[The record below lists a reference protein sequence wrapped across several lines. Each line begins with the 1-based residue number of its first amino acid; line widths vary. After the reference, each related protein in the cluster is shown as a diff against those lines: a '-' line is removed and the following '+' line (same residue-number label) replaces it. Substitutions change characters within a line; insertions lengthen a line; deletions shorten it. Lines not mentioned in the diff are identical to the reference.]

1 MIEPSFHS
9 RAELFERTG
18 RHPWVT
24 LTPDSPPSRSPRA
37 CRAGGWAGRSP
48 RRSPGGCC
56 ARRALVGLGVL
67 TSNERAI
74 RLYRRLGFTD
84 GIELTSIRLAG

>member
-1 MIEPSFHS
+1 VGDADPGLPAVAVAPS
-9 RAELFERTG
+9 LQG
-18 RHPWVT
+18 RG
-24 LTPDSPPSRSPRA
+24 L
-37 CRAGGWAGRSP
+37 GWAVTAAIT
-48 RRSPGGCC
+48 RRLL
-56 ARRALVGLGVL
+56 REEALVGLGVL

>member
-1 MIEPSFHS
+1 
-9 RAELFERTG
+9 
-18 RHPWVT
+18 
-24 LTPDSPPSRSPRA
+24 
-37 CRAGGWAGRSP
+37 
-48 RRSPGGCC
+48 
-56 ARRALVGLGVL
+56 VL